1 MTAFLEFLRARQ
13 EKGGFTTE
21 DALATL
27 LPLFAQV
34 SKAHE
39 AGLVAPLRGV
49 VQLTVDGIVAGF
61 DDASCREASPRS
73 PRVEA
78 LSRPA
83 TKAFEVLGERSIDYD
98 VESGSG
104 KMTHGLVVDAAATAI
119 EAPAYVAGYQSWEH
133 ILDHHDPLTD
143 QMVLGLILASVA
155 CGFDFTHREHL
166 DEFVAH
172 RRNLFAITPH
182 LNPVLAQVI
191 VRMTELDRARRAPDL
206 REIVTLLETYRDQ
219 PIDFDTDLSRVDAK
233 QKSEGAQRRGVLLE
247 RLQERLFEIS
257 RRNRLLYFKASQK
270 HLNLTV
276 ASVPA
281 LFDVR
286 SITPDQLM
294 TWNGPV
300 EEAFLSGSAIPLG
313 RYLRFEDAPY
323 LPGVLDSIIAET
335 RRDEAEFGFSQLR
348 VVICFLRWHNLKESP
363 QERIDSPLL
372 LLNVK
377 LVKRKGVRD
386 SYTLQPVSNE
396 AEVNPVLR
404 YHLRTLYGI
413 TLPESIELKRGAVD
427 AFHELVVGEVRKS
440 EPGVT
445 IEKIAKPHVELIHE
459 KARRRLD
466 QYKRRQRPLRQRTTH
481 TLRDLAYSYKGTID
495 PLGLKM
501 FQTIVMPS
509 PAPMRELVDSK
520 PVLRNFIVDDDTR
533 ERTLVSFHESTSG
546 NPYAWDFDLCNLT
559 LGNFKYRKMSLV
571 RDYETLLGDNR
582 SSRPFDS
589 IFSLAPRPESALTAP
604 PPFEEQHTIV
614 ECDPTQASAIAYARE
629 GASYIIQGPPGT
641 GKSQTITN
649 LIAEFVARGKRVL
662 FVCEKRAALDVV
674 YHRLRQK
681 KLETLCCLIHDS
693 QSDKKEFIADL
704 RTTYEGLLQEA
715 ANDTQRAEQRR
726 RELIDAIRVDL
737 GGMRMFDD
745 RMRDAQAA
753 GVPLRSVLARAIAL
767 HRFTPSLSAL
777 ELERVPHYRDWLDHA
792 LALKR
797 TDALLQNLSS
807 GAVFGTHPLRRIT
820 PRLASSQRPR
830 ETVQGVVDR
839 AGKLLADLIAVLST
853 IHLQHD
859 QWDTLENVL
868 ALARFAQCIE
878 PFMQQ
883 GTYGV
888 LDPRH
893 VLAHSLQTL
902 RGEHGELVEKL
913 SAARSAN
920 HAWRDKLNADDTS
933 IALDLA
939 RALEGSLLRFVK
951 GDYWQLRKTLLARY
965 DFASHAVKPR
975 WTQVLQ
981 RLHDEHELVASLQR
995 LEKRAGAQFHFEGTF
1010 AEYVDF
1016 VDRAGHSV
1024 LAGGAPALLHEHC
1037 LKDASAGSTVRQLVD
1052 ALRQLESVE
1061 RELGDFFVG
1070 GEHRRLSELATEM
1083 AEIGKSLHLLN
1094 ETLPV
1099 LGELA
1104 QLPDTITSAIRS
1116 FPLTLTELEAASAQ
1130 RTIDET
1136 FARDAGLARV
1146 DLAVRER
1153 QLASI
1158 TCSWR
1163 ELQRENVSAM
1173 VGAVTSRFRRN
1184 VAISSSPAAQLT
1196 RAEAALKKTYATGR
1210 RELEHEFGKT
1220 MRYRSIR
1227 DLFSGPAGHVML
1239 DLKPV
1244 WLMSP
1249 LSVSDTLPLDTSHF
1263 DVVIFDEASQI
1274 PLEESVPSVF
1284 RAEQIIVVGDQMQL
1298 PPTSFFSSKQS
1309 DDEELLVE
1317 DEGELIA
1324 FNLDSDSFLN
1334 HAARN
1339 LPSTMLGWH
1348 YRSRSESLISFSN
1361 AAFYQGRLLTVPDRA
1376 GERVSQ
1382 KPIVVHNAES
1392 GFEHADLLLERP
1404 LSFHHLPAG
1413 VYEGRHNTS
1422 EAFYIAHL
1430 VRGLLMRGAG
1440 ESIGIIAFSEAQ
1452 QGEIE
1457 RALSIVAS
1465 EDPEFAA
1472 RLEAEYVREED
1483 DQFVGLLVK
1492 NLENIQGDERDI
1504 VILSVC
1510 YGRNRDGRMLMNF
1523 GPINQ
1528 SGGEKRLNVAFSRAR
1543 KQMALVSSIR
1553 HVEVTNTYNDG
1564 ANALRR
1570 YLKYVEAMS
1579 AGDAAV
1585 GRAVLREAGLPES
1598 QSATEID
1605 RDTVVRDIAA
1615 ALQGE
1620 GYDVAIGV
1628 GQSHFRCDLAVR
1640 KPGDAAYRAAVM
1652 VDTDAYYRHEH
1663 LFERDLLRPGILEN
1677 FGWRVLRVL
1686 TKDWYEKREAALD
1699 LLVKRIEEEV
1709 VEEEGA
1715 PEPEPEP
1722 EPLPE
1727 PPVEEQAPRLFTEP
1741 ADEAPAAP
1749 QESSPNTR
1757 RFEYVEGTSSKFWEI
1772 HVNGADH
1779 IVTFG
1784 RIGTAGQSKTKTFAD
1799 GDAAI
1804 ADAAKLIREKLGKG
1818 YREV

>member
-1 MTAFLEFLRARQ
+1 MTAFLDFLRARH

-21 DALATL
+21 DALASL
-27 LPLFAQV
+27 LPLFGQV
-34 SKAHE
+34 AKAHD

-49 VQLTVDGIVAGF
+49 VQLTVDGIVIGF
-61 DDASCREASPRS
+61 DDAACREASKRNS
-73 PRVEA
+73 DVEA
-78 LSRPA
+78 MSRPS
-83 TKAFEVLGERSIDYD
+83 TKAFEVMGERSIDYD

-104 KMTHGLVVDAAATAI
+104 RTTHDLVADFDAVITA
-119 EAPAYVAGYQSWEH
+119 PTYVTGYLSWEH
-133 ILDHHDPLTD
+133 RLDHHDPLAD
-143 QMVLGLILASVA
+143 QMVLGLILASVT
-155 CGFDFTHREHL
+155 CGFDFTRREQL
-166 DEFVAH
+166 EEFVAN

-191 VRMTELDRARRAPDL
+191 VRMTELDRGRRARDL

-219 PIDFDTDLSRVDAK
+219 PIDFDTDVNRVDAK
-233 QKSEGAQRRGVLLE
+233 QKSEGAARRAVLLE

-257 RRNRLLYFKASQK
+257 RRNRLLYFKPSQK
-270 HLNLTV
+270 HLNLTI

-286 SITPDQLM
+286 GITPDQLM
-294 TWNGPV
+294 TWNRPV

-363 QERIDSPLL
+363 NERIDSPLL

-386 SYTLQPVSNE
+386 SYVLQPASNE

-413 TLPESIELKRGAVD
+413 VLPESIELQPGAID
-427 AFHELVVGEVRKS
+427 AFHELLLGEVRKS

-445 IEKIAKPHVELIHE
+445 IEKISKPHVELIHE

-466 QYKRRQRPLRQRTTH
+466 QYKRRQRPIRQRSTK
-481 TLRDLAYSYKGTID
+481 TLRDLAYSYKGQID

-501 FQTIVMPS
+501 FHSMVMPS
-509 PAPMRELVDSK
+509 PAPMREIVDTK
-520 PVLRNFIVDDDTR
+520 PVLRNFMVAADEDTR
-533 ERTLVSFHESTSG
+533 ERTIVSLHESTSG
-546 NPYAWDFDLCNLT
+546 NPYSWDFDLCNLT

-571 RDYETLLGDNR
+571 RDYESLLGDNR
-582 SSRPFDS
+582 GSRPFDA
-589 IFSLAPRPESALTAP
+589 IFSLAPRPEGAMTAP

-614 ECDPTQASAIAYARE
+614 ECDPTQASAIAHARE
-629 GASYIIQGPPGT
+629 GSSYIIQGPPGT

-649 LIAEFVARGKRVL
+649 LIAEFVSRGKRVL

-681 KLETLCCLIHDS
+681 KLDTLCCLIHDS
-693 QSDKKEFIADL
+693 QADKKEFIANL
-704 RTTYEGLLQEA
+704 RTTYEGLLQESAVPA
-715 ANDTQRAEQRR
+715 AASR

-737 GGMRMFDD
+737 GALRMFDD
-745 RMRDAQAA
+745 RMRDVQPA
-753 GVPLRSVLARAIAL
+753 GIPLRSVLARAIAL
-767 HRFTPSLSAL
+767 HRFTPSLSPL
-777 ELERVPHYRDWLDHA
+777 EMERVPRYAEWLAHGP
-792 LALKR
+792 ALKKL
-797 TDALLQNLSS
+797 DALLHNLSS
-807 GAVFGTHPLRRIT
+807 GPVFGTHPLRRLT
-820 PRLASSQRPR
+820 PRLASAQRPR

-839 AGKLLADLIAVLST
+839 VGRLLADLVAMLASIQLGAT
-853 IHLQHD
+853 GE
-859 QWDTLENVL
+859 QWDTLANVL
-868 ALARFAQCIE
+868 ALARFAQRVE
-878 PFMQQ
+878 PLVQK

-893 VLAHSLQTL
+893 SLAHALQMM
-902 RGEHGELVEKL
+902 RGEREELIEKL
-913 SAARSAN
+913 AAARQAN
-920 HAWRDKLNADDTS
+920 HAWRDKLNPDDTS

-939 RALEGSLLRFVK
+939 RALEGNLFRFLK
-951 GDYWQLRKTLLARY
+951 GDFWQLRKTLLARY
-965 DFASHAVKPR
+965 DFASHAVTPR

-981 RLHDEHELVASLQR
+981 RLHDEHELVTSMQR
-995 LEKRAGAQFHFEGTF
+995 LEKRAASQFHFEGDLTGYLDSIE
-1010 AEYVDF
+1010 ALRTTID
-1016 VDRAGHSV
+1016 DGPRA
-1024 LAGGAPALLHEHC
+1024 LDELHAHC
-1037 LKDASAGSTVRQLVD
+1037 LDSSSARATIRQLVD

-1061 RELGDFFVG
+1061 QELGDFFVG
-1070 GEHRRLSELATEM
+1070 GEHRRLSDLAAELAEV
-1083 AEIGKSLHLLN
+1083 GHSLHLLN

-1099 LGELA
+1099 FSELA
-1104 QLPDTITSAIRS
+1104 QLPDEVASAIRS
-1116 FPLTLTELEAASAQ
+1116 FPLTMNELEAASTR

-1146 DLAVRER
+1146 TVNVRER
-1153 QLASI
+1153 HLERIAKA
-1158 TCSWR
+1158 WR
-1163 ELQRENVSAM
+1163 ELQRENVATM
-1173 VGAVTSRFRRN
+1173 VGAVTARFRRN

-1196 RAEAALKKTYATGR
+1196 RDEAALKKSYAAGR

-1220 MRYRSIR
+1220 IRYRSIR

-1274 PLEESVPSVF
+1274 PLEESIPSLF

-1324 FNLDSDSFLN
+1324 LNLDSDSFLN

-1376 GERVSQ
+1376 GERATQ
-1382 KPIVVHNAES
+1382 KPIVVHNVES
-1392 GFEHADLLLERP
+1392 GYEHAELLLDRP
-1404 LSFHHLPAG
+1404 LSFHHLPNG
-1413 VYEGRHNTS
+1413 LYESRHNTS
-1422 EAFYIAHL
+1422 EAFYIAQL
-1430 VRGLLMRGAG
+1430 VRGLLLRGTG

-1465 EDPEFAA
+1465 EDAEFAA

-1510 YGRNRDGRMLMNF
+1510 YGRNRDGKILMNF

-1543 KQMALVSSIR
+1543 KQMAIVSSMR
-1553 HVEVTNTYNDG
+1553 HVDVTNTYNDG

-1570 YLKYVEAMS
+1570 YLKYAEAMS
-1579 AGDAAV
+1579 AGDAAM

-1598 QSATEID
+1598 Q
-1605 RDTVVRDIAA
+1605 
-1615 ALQGE
+1615 
-1620 GYDVAIGV
+1620 
-1628 GQSHFRCDLAVR
+1628 
-1640 KPGDAAYRAAVM
+1640 
-1652 VDTDAYYRHEH
+1652 
-1663 LFERDLLRPGILEN
+1663 
-1677 FGWRVLRVL
+1677 
-1686 TKDWYEKREAALD
+1686 
-1699 LLVKRIEEEV
+1699 
-1709 VEEEGA
+1709 
-1715 PEPEPEP
+1715 
-1722 EPLPE
+1722 
-1727 PPVEEQAPRLFTEP
+1727 
-1741 ADEAPAAP
+1741 
-1749 QESSPNTR
+1749 
-1757 RFEYVEGTSSKFWEI
+1757 
-1772 HVNGADH
+1772 
-1779 IVTFG
+1779 
-1784 RIGTAGQSKTKTFAD
+1784 
-1799 GDAAI
+1799 
-1804 ADAAKLIREKLGKG
+1804 
-1818 YREV
+1818 